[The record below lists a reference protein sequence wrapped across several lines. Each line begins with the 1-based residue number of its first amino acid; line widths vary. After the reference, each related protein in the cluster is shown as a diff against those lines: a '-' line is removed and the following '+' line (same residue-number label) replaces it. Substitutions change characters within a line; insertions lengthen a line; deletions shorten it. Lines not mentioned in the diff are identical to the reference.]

1 MPFTI
6 RYGEPDDV
14 GEVLALGHRVAD
26 VLPSSTD
33 DEPAVRALLARDPEA
48 LLVGEDDGRVV
59 ATVIVG
65 WDGWRGNLYRLAVD
79 PDSRRA
85 RVASSLIGEA
95 ERRLT
100 AKGCRRIAAAVQI
113 DEDHAVQFWTAVG
126 YLESGRAGTPP
137 SSDGLSLRRF
147 SLRCRATRSEGVGRR
162 RTR

>member
-1 MPFTI
+1 VPFTI

-14 GEVLALGHRVAD
+14 GDVLALWHRVAD
-26 VLPSSTD
+26 VFPSSTD

-65 WDGWRGNLYRLAVD
+65 WDGWRENLYRLAVD

-113 DEDHAVQFWTAVG
+113 DEAHAVQFWTAVG
-126 YLESGRAGTPP
+126 YLESGRAGPTAPGAAPEGCGAPP
-137 SSDGLSLRRF
+137 SSALMQ
-147 SLRCRATRSEGVGRR
+147 
-162 RTR
+162 

>member
-6 RYGEPDDV
+6 RYGRPDDV
-14 GEVLALGHRVAD
+14 RDVLALWHRVAD
-26 VLPSSTD
+26 VLPTSTD

-79 PDSRRA
+79 PASRRA

-100 AKGCRRIAAAVQI
+100 AKGCRRIAAAVQV
-113 DEDHAVQFWTAVG
+113 AP
-126 YLESGRAGTPP
+126 AG
-137 SSDGLSLRRF
+137 S
-147 SLRCRATRSEGVGRR
+147 
-162 RTR
+162 